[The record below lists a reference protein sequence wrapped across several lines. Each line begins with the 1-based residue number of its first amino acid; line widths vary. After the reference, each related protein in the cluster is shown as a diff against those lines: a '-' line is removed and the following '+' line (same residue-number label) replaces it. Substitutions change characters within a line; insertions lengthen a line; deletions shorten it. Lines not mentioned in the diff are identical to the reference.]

1 MLRARP
7 RTSSFHSL
15 APARAS
21 TGLSQNPR
29 PARAQSLSLSK
40 RALVRAGSM
49 ICLAAALCACESNDA
64 VLSQS
69 APRPPSAP
77 GAVASQA
84 PAQRPQAE
92 LPVRTIRDSDFAEGS
107 QNRDP
112 FRNYASELRPKA
124 PVAAQRLVLMPDTPV
139 DEMKLIAIISGI
151 DQPRAMIVDQRGV
164 GYVTTRGDFV
174 GKAEIVQGGGSES
187 LPVALNWR
195 IDRIRIDEVVLA
207 REDPSAPNRPPL
219 TKVIPLHE
227 ENPPG
232 GAIANDN
239 G

>member
-1 MLRARP
+1 MRRE
-7 RTSSFHSL
+7 RSHL
-15 APARAS
+15 ALLLLLGA
-21 TGLSQNPR
+21 GLS
-29 PARAQSLSLSK
+29 
-40 RALVRAGSM
+40 
-49 ICLAAALCACESNDA
+49 ACDSNDA
-64 VLSQS
+64 VLSQGT
-69 APRPPSAP
+69 PPPPPAAP

-84 PAQRPQAE
+84 RPPAPQAE
-92 LPVRTIRDSDFAEGS
+92 QPVHGFRDSDFVEGP

-112 FRNYASELRPKA
+112 FRNFANELRPKA
-124 PVAAQRLVLMPDTPV
+124 PIVAQRMVLMPDTAV
-139 DEMKLIAIISGI
+139 DDMRLIAIISGI

-195 IDRIRIDEVVLA
+195 IDRIRLDEVVLA

-227 ENPPG
+227 ENPLG
-232 GAIANDN
+232 GSIANDN